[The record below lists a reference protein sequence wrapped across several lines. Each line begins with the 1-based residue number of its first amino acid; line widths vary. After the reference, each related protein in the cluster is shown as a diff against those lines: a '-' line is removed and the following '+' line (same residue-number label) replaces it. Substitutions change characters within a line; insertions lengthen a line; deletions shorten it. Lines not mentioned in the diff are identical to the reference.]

1 VVAVADLTPQP
12 LRERRRTRRLQ
23 VNLPARYN
31 SEAVSMGGW
40 VANLSRN
47 GLFLRSEC
55 LDEAGAD
62 VSVSF
67 ELPDEPQPVALRGLV
82 VRVDDGALCP
92 GMAIRFT
99 RVPDGVQR
107 KLVMFMQKRQGFSAQ
122 P

>member
-1 VVAVADLTPQP
+1 VADLTPQT
-12 LRERRRTRRLQ
+12 LRERRRARRLQ

-31 SEAVSMGGW
+31 SEALSLAGW

-47 GLFLRSEC
+47 GLFLRSER
-55 LDEAGAD
+55 LDEPGAD

-67 ELPDEPQPVALRGLV
+67 ELPDEAQPVALRGQV
-82 VRVDDGALCP
+82 VRVHEGTLCP
-92 GMAIRFT
+92 GMGIRFT

-107 KLVMFMQKRQGFSAQ
+107 KLVMFMQKRQRFPAQ